1 MRRLAIG
8 GSALGVATLLAGTGE
23 PQAAG
28 FALKEQSTTAQG
40 NAFAGATAGVDDVSY
55 MFFNPASLGWLAE
68 DRAAGGGDRGGPP
81 FRAEERGGQ
90 HRVRHADRR
99 PRP

>member
-40 NAFAGATAGVDDVSY
+40 CLLYTS
-55 MFFNPASLGWLAE
+55 PS
-68 DRAAGGGDRGGPP
+68 
-81 FRAEERGGQ
+81 
-90 HRVRHADRR
+90 
-99 PRP
+99 PRDLSTSRMPSSA